1 MKGEGGDCKWLGRL
15 KLQHTKFTVQT
26 EPTVN
31 SLFQKTDP
39 LIITSPHFDCNIQ
52 VFNNNNNN
60 NNNNNKS
67 ISFIIQKIVAQ
78 TTKALEVSFKTFQE
92 FMVTIVT
99 FLTKVYFGFT
109 SLPTSVTVNILTPHQ
124 L

>member
-1 MKGEGGDCKWLGRL
+1 MQVVGKIEAP
-15 KLQHTKFTVQT
+15 TYKFTVQT

-39 LIITSPHFDCNIQ
+39 LIITSPHFDLRNIQ
-52 VFNNNNNN
+52 VFNNNNN